1 MTTETTI
8 ETVTFQV
15 DGIELV
21 GDLHK
26 PVGASEPLPAVAI
39 IGPMTYER
47 NQAPTQYAKR
57 LAKLGYAALAYDSR
71 YRGDSG
77 GAPRQYE
84 NPFHKL
90 EDMKAAVDFL
100 RGREGIDAEQ
110 VNILGICQG
119 GSVALRAAQEHAG
132 VHAVATVTSQYRDQE
147 GDHAWLGERYS
158 DRLSKGQDALAK
170 FGADGTVETV
180 PAVDETDMDVGMPG
194 EFVWEWYQP
203 WADRGEWTNNY
214 PRMSDAALLEYSSIE
229 AAQKL
234 DKPWLMIHGD
244 NCFLPDAA
252 KRHFAAVPEDT
263 PKRMTWDETPHLDY
277 YDQAPVLDRTSA
289 EVHEWFSGHAS

>member
-1 MTTETTI
+1 MKTPIEA

-15 DGIELV
+15 DGVELV
-21 GDLHK
+21 GDLYR
-26 PVGASEPLPAVAI
+26 PAGATGQLPAVAI
-39 IGPMTYER
+39 VGPMTYER
-47 NQAPTQYAKR
+47 NQAPTEYARR
-57 LAKLGYAALAYDSR
+57 LAGLGYAALAYDSR

-100 RGREGIDAEQ
+100 HSRDEVDANQ

-119 GSVALRAAQEHAG
+119 GSIALRAAQEHPK
-132 VHAVATVTSQYRDQE
+132 VNAVATLTSHYRDQE
-147 GDHAWLGERYS
+147 GDKAWLGETYDS
-158 DRLSKGQDALAK
+158 RLANGRAALAK
-170 FGADGTVETV
+170 FEADGTVESV
-180 PAVDETDMDVGMPG
+180 LAVDETDIDVGMPG

-214 PRMSDAALLEYSSIE
+214 PRMSDAALLEFSSIE
-229 AAQKL
+229 TASKL
-234 DKPWLMIHGD
+234 DKPWLMVHGD

-252 KRHFAAVPEDT
+252 KRHFAAVPEGT
-263 PKRMTWDETPHLDY
+263 AKRMIWDDTPHLDY
-277 YDQAPVLDRTSA
+277 YDQALVLDRTSG
-289 EVHEWFSGHAS
+289 EVAEWFSRPHA